1 MRMMS
6 LQQVN
11 EIVKMY
17 FKRTQNRAEGQMTP
31 EEDLD
36 EFDRILV
43 HIAMQKMGTATSDG
57 MILNM

>member
-1 MRMMS
+1 MRKAENLELRMIS
-6 LQQVN
+6 LQQLN

-43 HIAMQKMGTATSDG
+43 HIAM
-57 MILNM
+57 